1 MKKRRRNG
9 NSEDEL
15 IKLIIIV
22 TAIVN
27 LIAELV
33 KLVDNIIE
41 FLN

>member
-9 NSEDEL
+9 NSEDEP

-22 TAIVN
+22 TALIN

-33 KLVDNIIE
+33 KLVDQIIE
-41 FLN
+41 FLD